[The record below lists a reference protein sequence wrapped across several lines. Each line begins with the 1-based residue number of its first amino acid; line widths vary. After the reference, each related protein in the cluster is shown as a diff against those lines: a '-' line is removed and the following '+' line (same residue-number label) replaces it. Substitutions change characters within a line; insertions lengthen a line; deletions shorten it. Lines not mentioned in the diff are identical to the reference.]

1 LPAPAHAA
9 ATTGRLIWT
18 GTLQRRGVVE
28 LEGHSAT
35 LGTLSAALP
44 GVPVA
49 LTISPAEFSGDGLIV
64 YTTDASRNGRTEP
77 PSVRNGWNQVHFVWD
92 PERVRQITVLEP
104 PNPSNHFSRL
114 SLRNDS
120 RRCSMLL
127 IDWAAR

>member
-1 LPAPAHAA
+1 MAA
-9 ATTGRLIWT
+9 STGRLIWT

-35 LGTLSAALP
+35 LGALSGALP

-49 LTISPAEFSGDGLIV
+49 LTISPAEFSEDGLIV
-64 YTTDASRNGRTEP
+64 YTTDASRNNHTEP
-77 PSVRNGWNQVHFVWD
+77 PSARNGWNKVRFAWD
-92 PERVRQITVLEP
+92 PERVRQIVPLET

-114 SLRNDS
+114 SLRNDA

-127 IDWAAR
+127 IDWATR